1 MSELTDWQPYSG
13 EYNKGWYNVKIAT
26 GEVVRD
32 CWPNAGGF
40 HSFHEVDQYKG
51 RIDGSRVTEI
61 QEVDDPF
68 FRVDEKKKGGKR
80 RGKKYNR
87 RQYE

>member
-13 EYNKGWYNVKIAT
+13 EYDKGWYNVKIAT

-40 HSFHEVDQYKG
+40 HSFHEKDQRFG

-61 QEVDDPF
+61 QEVDNPF
-68 FRVDEKKKGGKR
+68 FRVAEKNFGKPR
-80 RGKKYNR
+80 RKKYNR